1 LIARERYYVETLDCI
16 NKIIP
21 ERTNQEYK
29 KDDKEKIKQQV
40 KQYQEV
46 NKQNIKDQKKNTI
59 ISIKISFNKEIRLTI
74 N

>member
-1 LIARERYYVETLDCI
+1 MIARERYYVETLDCI